1 MNHEELMTPELPQI
15 DVELPRPFSNAETFV
30 NNIAEQLLMAGQVQR
45 DFLPKFL
52 PNTDKVRWSSLFLPA
67 QVVSGDMF
75 DVARIDETHIGFY
88 IADVVGHGIPAALL
102 TVFFKQAI
110 VMKETTIN
118 AYRIFS
124 PQEVLMNL
132 NMKITELKLTAN
144 QFVTCCYCLLNT
156 ETLEMTIARG
166 GHPYPILIR
175 GSELPLQPQ
184 TPGPLIG
191 VFEQAVFPQMNI
203 QLQKGDKF
211 LLYSDGAERFIGKF
225 DDQTGFIFDSRFCQ
239 IKDLPIAAMVDEF
252 NINIQSQHIEYA
264 EIDDITVVGLEVL

>member
-1 MNHEELMTPELPQI
+1 MNHEELMTPESPQM

-30 NNIAEQLLMAGQVQR
+30 NNMAEQLLMAGQVQR
-45 DFLPKFL
+45 DFLPKSL

-110 VMKETTIN
+110 VMRETLSN

-124 PQEVLMNL
+124 PQEVLTNL
-132 NMKITELKLTAN
+132 NLKITELKLTAN

-156 ETLEMTIARG
+156 ETLEVTFARG
-166 GHPYPILIR
+166 GHPYPVLIR
-175 GSELPLQPQ
+175 GNQQPVQLQ
-184 TPGPLIG
+184 TPGPLVG
-191 VFEQAVFPQMNI
+191 VFEHAIFPEMII

-211 LLYSDGAERFIGKF
+211 LLYSDGAERFIGQF
-225 DDQTGFIFDSRFCQ
+225 NDDTGFHFDARFCQ
-239 IKDLPIAAMVDEF
+239 TKDLPIAAMVDEF

-264 EIDDITVVGLEVL
+264 EIDDITVVGLEIL